1 MRRSNQR
8 DNSLII
14 LCFIGALASGYFA
27 DKIGRKF
34 SIIGASIVF
43 IVGGVLQ
50 ATATNFIQLYFG
62 RAVAGLSI
70 G

>member
-1 MRRSNQR
+1 LS
-8 DNSLII
+8 S
-14 LCFIGALASGYFA
+14 CFIGALVSGYFA

-34 SIIGASIVF
+34 SILGASVVF

-50 ATATNFIQLYFG
+50 ATATTFVQLYFG
-62 RAVAGLSI
+62 RTVAGLSI